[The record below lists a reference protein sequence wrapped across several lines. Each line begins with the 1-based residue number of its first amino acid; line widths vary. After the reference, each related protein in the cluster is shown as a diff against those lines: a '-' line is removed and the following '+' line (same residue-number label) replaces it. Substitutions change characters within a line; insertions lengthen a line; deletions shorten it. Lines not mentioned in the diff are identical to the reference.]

1 MDLLAPESESLHLQ
15 KRVSG
20 RSSNLKLAAQ
30 HRRNKITLQV
40 FFLKNLKRTWEPRL
54 DGPFQAIHLH
64 GLSLFACVRRIY
76 FQEYSFT
83 FKKENSDPPFTGP
96 NHPVRHMKGME
107 NRRAR
112 ARMLPLLWGDEVC
125 HKRSHRTHRERR
137 DDELEEEAAHR
148 GRFALPWELKGASKD
163 APATMGR

>member
-64 GLSLFACVRRIY
+64 GLSLFACVRRIN
-76 FQEYSFT
+76 FEDYSFAL
-83 FKKENSDPPFTGP
+83 KKKF
-96 NHPVRHMKGME
+96 
-107 NRRAR
+107 
-112 ARMLPLLWGDEVC
+112 L
-125 HKRSHRTHRERR
+125 THSSRIQAIGLALFVGWKT
-137 DDELEEEAAHR
+137 DEAAHR
-148 GRFALPWELKGASKD
+148 DGSPYLGGRKG
-163 APATMGR
+163 